1 MPGQGQSSSY
11 SKAGDFFLA
20 MFIVLSLYMDT
31 PIFIGLSFSE
41 MTWMALAVAGIVLC
55 TLRLLKGPTSPD
67 RAVAVDTAATVT
79 TAFLV
84 LLGSV
89 FGQQFYLDVA
99 LVYAVLTFIGSVAIA
114 RFLEGG
120 F

>member
-1 MPGQGQSSSY
+1 
-11 SKAGDFFLA
+11 LA
-20 MFIVLSLYMDT
+20 IFIVLSLYMDRT
-31 PIFIGLSFSE
+31 VFGGFSFTE
-41 MTWMALAVAGIVLC
+41 MSWMTLAVAGIVLC

-89 FGQQFYLDVA
+89 FGRQFYLDVA